1 MPATPAG
8 GRFREP
14 FKKYEHMKKKIL
26 IAVVVL
32 IVFLVAALIYL
43 NNRNRTLSPPGS
55 TELANG
61 DLLVSIQYSRPFVRN
76 RIIFGSKEQGALQ
89 PYGEYWRLGA
99 NEATEITF
107 NRNVSFNG
115 SAVNAGTYRIYAIP
129 GSEAFDLVLNSE
141 LGVWGVF
148 EPDPEA
154 DILKT
159 SVPVEKISP
168 PIEQFTVSMLAVG
181 DTININFEWEKVR
194 LSVPVTAN

>member
-1 MPATPAG
+1 
-8 GRFREP
+8 
-14 FKKYEHMKKKIL
+14 MKKKIL
-26 IAVVVL
+26 IVVVVL

-61 DLLVSIQYSRPFVRN
+61 DLLISVQYSRPFVRN
-76 RIIFGSKEQGALQ
+76 RIIFGSKEQEALQ

-107 NRNVSFNG
+107 NKNVSFNG
-115 SAVNAGTYRIYAIP
+115 NAVNAGTYRIYAIP
-129 GSEAFDLVLNSE
+129 GAEAFEIILNSE

-148 EPDPEA
+148 DPDPEK

-159 SVPVEKISP
+159 KVAVEKISS
-168 PIEQFTVSMLAVG
+168 PIEQFTISMLAVG
-181 DTININFEWEKVR
+181 DTTNVNFEWEKVR
-194 LSVPVTAN
+194 LVLPITAN